1 MLKRLLSGLALALLL
16 ILTVAFAGAGE
27 RPNVILFLTDDQGWN
42 DTSVNLGLPKDPQY
56 NAHYRTPALERLAKE
71 GARFSQAYATP
82 VCSPTRVSILTGLG
96 PTRHGVTNWTL
107 HPGKDLGVKTKS
119 LALPDWN
126 CDGLQPMG
134 SGAKRG
140 FETEATLPFLLRK
153 EGYRTIH
160 VGKAHLG
167 STGTPGADPR
177 KLGFDVNIA
186 GSAAG
191 QPGSY
196 LGKRNFSQGKPER
209 TLWDVQ
215 DLDEYHGKDVTITQ
229 AITDKAI
236 AEIERAKAD
245 GKPFLLNLWHF
256 GVHTPIE
263 PAKEFAKDYE
273 GTRFAQKEREYAT
286 MVADV
291 DKSMGRILEAL
302 DRLGLA
308 KDTIVVFLSDN
319 GGYAQRVGGYYPR
332 NLPLRSGKGSAYE
345 GGLRTPMIIRWPGV
359 AKPGELV
366 EGVASI
372 VDLMPTLVTAA
383 GGRAPTDIDGRDLA
397 PLLKGGKL
405 PARDLLWYYPHV
417 WGNKG
422 PGIEPHAAMRRG
434 DLKVVHFL
442 EEGRTELYDLA
453 RDPGETQDL
462 APGRKAEAEGLRDD
476 LLKAIKAGGREL
488 PRRL

>member
-1 MLKRLLSGLALALLL
+1 MRKRVLSGLALAILLAATAAL
-16 ILTVAFAGAGE
+16 AQAAK
-27 RPNVILFLTDDQGWN
+27 RPNVIIFLTDDQGWN
-42 DTSVNLGLPKDPQY
+42 DTSVNQGLPKDPQY
-56 NAHYRTPALERLAKE
+56 NSHYRTPALERLARE

-96 PTRHGVTNWTL
+96 PARHGVTNWTL
-107 HPGKDLGVKTKS
+107 NPGKDLGVKTKA

-126 CDGLQPMG
+126 CDGLQPRG
-134 SGAKRG
+134 SEAKRG
-140 FETEATLPFLLRK
+140 YESEATLPFLMRQA
-153 EGYRTIH
+153 GYRTIH
-160 VGKAHLG
+160 IGKAHLG
-167 STGTPGADPR
+167 ATGTPGADPR
-177 KLGFDVNIA
+177 NLGFDVNIA

-196 LGKRNFSQGKPER
+196 LGTRNFSQGKAER
-209 TLWDVQ
+209 TLWDVR

-263 PAKEFAKDYE
+263 PAKEFAADYE
-273 GTRFAQKEREYAT
+273 TTRFAQKERDYAT

-308 KDTIVVFLSDN
+308 QDTLVVFLSDN

-372 VDLMPTLVTAA
+372 VDLMPTLVAA
-383 GGRAPTDIDGRDLA
+383 GGGRVPSDIDGRDLG
-397 PLLKGGKL
+397 PLLKGGK
-405 PARDLLWYYPHV
+405 AAERDLVWYYPHV

-434 DLKVVHFL
+434 DLKVVHFF
-442 EEGRTELYDLA
+442 EQGRTELYDVA
-453 RDPGETQDL
+453 KDPGETKDL
-462 APGRKAEAEGLRDD
+462 ATERKAEADRLRDD
-476 LLKAIKAGGREL
+476 LLRAIRAGGREL

>member
-1 MLKRLLSGLALALLL
+1 MSHRILSGLALAVLL
-16 ILTVAFAGAGE
+16 ILTAAFAGAQG
-27 RPNVILFLTDDQGWN
+27 RPNVIIFLTDDQGWN
-42 DTSVNLGLPKDPQY
+42 DHSVDMGLPKDPKY
-56 NAHYRTPALERLAKE
+56 NAHYRTPALERLARE

-82 VCSPTRVSILTGLG
+82 VCSPTRVSLLTGLG
-96 PTRHGVTNWTL
+96 PARHGVTNWTL
-107 HPGKDLGVKTKS
+107 NPGKDLGVKTKA

-126 CDGLQPMG
+126 TDGLQPRN

-140 FETEATLPFLLRK
+140 FETEVTLPFLMRQA
-153 EGYRTIH
+153 GYRTIH
-160 VGKAHLG
+160 IGKAHLG
-167 STGTPGADPR
+167 ATGTPGADPT

-191 QPGSY
+191 QPGSF
-196 LGKRNFSQGKPER
+196 LGTRNFSQGKAGG
-209 TLWDVQ
+209 TLWDVR
-215 DLDEYHGKDVTITQ
+215 DLDDYHGKDITVTQ

-245 GKPFLLNLWHF
+245 GKPFLLHLGHF
-256 GVHTPIE
+256 AVHTPIE
-263 PAKEFAKDYE
+263 PAKDFSADYE
-273 GTRFAQKEREYAT
+273 STRFAQKERDYAT

-291 DKSMGRILEAL
+291 DKSMGRILDAL

-308 KDTIVVFLSDN
+308 RDTVVIFLSDN

-359 AKPGELV
+359 TKPGDLV
-366 EGVASI
+366 TGVASI
-372 VDLMPTLVTAA
+372 VDLMPTVVAAA
-383 GGRAPTDIDGRDLA
+383 GGRVPANLDGRDLT

-405 PARDLLWYYPHV
+405 PARDLVWYYPHV
-417 WGNKG
+417 WGNQG

-434 DLKVVHFL
+434 DLKVVHFF

-453 RDPGETQDL
+453 KDPGETRDL
-462 APGRKAEAEGLRDD
+462 APSRKAEAERLRDD